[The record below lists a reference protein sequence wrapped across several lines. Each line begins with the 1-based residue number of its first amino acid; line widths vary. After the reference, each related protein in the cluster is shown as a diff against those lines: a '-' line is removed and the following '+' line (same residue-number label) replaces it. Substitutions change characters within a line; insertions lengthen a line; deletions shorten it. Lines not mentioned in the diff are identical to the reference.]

1 MQSWDTIPPM
11 LTLFPMHANPFVDLH
26 ADERDPF
33 AALMRALYNDAPEAL
48 QAWLKTGG
56 NGAAVKDAAA
66 DAVISLRPR
75 APERT
80 TRATGGGSLHDA
92 IHWAHA
98 RAQELVGAT
107 VFEGEKMKD
116 DSMGASMSTYPTLL
130 AYTEESD
137 PDAIPLATH
146 AIAIEALRT
155 HAGGRGTKGGQL
167 NRAEWEAAYEAIR
180 AAAEAEGAPMP
191 EPESR
196 PTLRSTVAS
205 PKSGLPDGSHYRF
218 DPKTGLLTL
227 HGSYSLKHKTALLPL
242 VKQAE
247 SSGKIARG
255 AWRRVAPESRS
266 DFSFTL
272 PPSAALGLAEQVQV
286 VYPDLAKVL
295 RQHAAYWMGETGG
308 EAPQTTQ
315 TTQETGTGIVGNA
328 ESGSVPSEGIQ
339 WAFVPAEK
347 QVHVAGDFFAKGMK
361 EKVGSPA
368 TFVLGPQGYYF
379 ACPVSEGKLTAM
391 ADAFAELGKTRTA
404 AALRSYI
411 PTWLAV
417 GRTAVDQSRER
428 GDVPEENARW
438 ETHTSR
444 TPSGA
449 TRETIYLYLGYSPR
463 NELSKAV
470 KGVKQERTMQGW
482 ANVVSAKNIPVVAQ
496 WLREHDHP
504 RMGEALSRA
513 FGGVKGVIDEEA
525 EHCAVMTS
533 MSMIDGSQ
541 LRGAIEPEQVRDPK
555 AQEALDYIRNALR
568 QRVTNPELQPYP
580 FQLIGMAFAKLSG
593 YRTMIADAPGLGKTI
608 QALGTMIADP
618 EMLLPAMVVAPKNV
632 AGNWVKEFRKWM
644 PTTRVQLVGSQTIL
658 DLTAHIY
665 VMGFET
671 MRDSI
676 EEWLPMGADY
686 IASLEK
692 QIEEGI
698 EAQKEAAAARA
709 KGNKNVPSAPSDE
722 DLAELREAVKKAQQI
737 PEKNRIKYLIVDEAH
752 KLKDPSAAWSK
763 AGRALTGVVPHALFL
778 TGTPMMN
785 KILELHALLS
795 MLRPDTWGTLAAF
808 KKQYAGKIEKIRTA
822 QGTQIEK
829 VEGVKDAAGL
839 RTRMGCEILRRW
851 KQDAI
856 GKLVSPKAREMV
868 PVCVSEEDAAIYSKA
883 LREYEAYIRARM
895 AELVRIDVDREIAA
909 FLADS
914 GLQRDTLVRA
924 NMDAILSDEYGIL
937 KGHLDEKAIRRKGIP
952 LDEVRERAEQEAD
965 ERIDAAL
972 VAKGVTRESIEAR
985 VEELSGEAAQRA
997 LKAEVLTQMGRLLE
1011 ITGKAKVPA
1020 VVRLIKAIH
1029 AQKAPAR
1036 VTDSRVVAPEGV
1048 VVFIKHKSV
1057 MDAYKRALRE
1067 AGISFGTIEGSGKAA
1082 SSEARVKLV
1091 EDFQNGKLDVVLA
1104 GEGGREGLT
1113 LTRAKYLIMAQR
1125 FWTPAAEQQAEDR
1138 IHRIGQKRDALILIP
1153 FIPTAGTGA
1162 TIDDYMQTLIGKKR
1176 ALNAEVLGEEE
1187 VEEDT
1192 LPEDEEESETEATA
1206 GVLTAAG
1213 SIKALKGGELCID
1226 PALTGSTVAA
1236 IQRHVAEGATKAMR
1250 ENPRAFSP
1258 RPVPSRSEVQT
1269 VLFDRRA
1276 WSKAAAEAWLRHHG
1290 YDARKV
1296 DTTEHYH
1303 RFRQHDPHHYVP
1315 GSFRTITFT
1324 SSIKAVVGSRR

>member
-1 MQSWDTIPPM
+1 M

-48 QAWLKTGG
+48 RAWLKTGG
-56 NGAAVKDAAA
+56 NGTAVKDAAA

-80 TRATGGGSLHDA
+80 TRATGGALHDA

-116 DSMGASMSTYPTLL
+116 DSMGASVSTYPTLL

-196 PTLRSTVAS
+196 PTLRSPVRS
-205 PKSGLPDGSHYRF
+205 PKNGQRDGSNYRF
-218 DPKTGLLTL
+218 DADKGTITVDA
-227 HGSYSLKHKTALLPL
+227 SYSLTHNTALLPL
-242 VKQAE
+242 VKKAE
-247 SSGKIARG
+247 ASGKIARG
-255 AWRRVAPESRS
+255 SWRRVFPNTK
-266 DFSFTL
+266 DFSL
-272 PPSAALGLAEQVQV
+272 EIRPSSALGLAEQVEI
-286 VYPDLAKVL
+286 VYPDLAKAL
-295 RQHAAYWMGETGG
+295 RQHAAYWMSVAGE
-308 EAPQTTQ
+308 EAPQP
-315 TTQETGTGIVGNA
+315 TTQETEETVVGDANG
-328 ESGSVPSEGIQ
+328 GSVPRERIR
-339 WAFVPAEK
+339 WVFVPADK
-347 QVHVAGDFFAKGMK
+347 QVHVMGDFFAKGMK

-368 TFVLGPQGYYF
+368 AVVLGPEGYYLS
-379 ACPVSEGKLTAM
+379 CPVSEPKLVAM
-391 ADAFAELGKTRTA
+391 ANAFADLGKTITA
-404 AALRSYI
+404 ATFRAFT
-411 PTWLAV
+411 PEWLAR

-438 ETHTSR
+438 ETYTSS
-444 TPSGA
+444 TPSGG
-449 TRETIYLYLGYSPR
+449 TREKVYLYLGYEPR
-463 NELSKAV
+463 NKMPSEI
-470 KGVKQERTMQGW
+470 KGAKQERTMQGF
-482 ANVVSAKNIPVVAQ
+482 AVVVSSKNIPVVAQ
-496 WLREHDHP
+496 WLRENEHP
-504 RMGEALSRA
+504 RTGEALSRA

-525 EHCAVMTS
+525 DHCAVMTS
-533 MSMIDGSQ
+533 MSMINGAGTQ
-541 LRGAIEPEQVRDPK
+541 LRGAVNPEQVRDPR
-555 AQEALDYIRNALR
+555 AQAAIEYVRNALR
-568 QRVTNPELQPYP
+568 QRVANPELKPYP

-608 QALGTMIADP
+608 QAIGTLIADP
-618 EMLLPAMVVAPKNV
+618 EMLLPAMIVAPKNV
-632 AGNWVKEFRKWM
+632 AGNWVKELTKWM
-644 PTTRVQLVGSQTIL
+644 PSTRVQLVGSQTIL
-658 DLTAHIY
+658 DLNARIY
-665 VMGFET
+665 VMGYET
-671 MRDSI
+671 MRDNV
-676 EEWLPMGADY
+676 EEWLPMGAD
-686 IASLEK
+686 AVPSLEK
-692 QIEEGI
+692 QIEEGV
-698 EAQKEAAAARA
+698 EAKKAAATSFA
-709 KGNKNVPSAPSDE
+709 KGDKIASSASFDT
-722 DLAELREAVKKAQQI
+722 DLAKLRKALAEAQQI

-752 KLKDPSAAWSK
+752 KLKDPTAKWSR
-763 AGRALTGVVPHALFL
+763 AGRALMGTIPHALFL

-785 KILELHALLS
+785 MILELHALLS
-795 MLRPDTWGTLAAF
+795 MLRPNTWGALTAF
-808 KKQYAGKIEKIRTA
+808 KKQYAGKVEKIRTES
-822 QGTQIEK
+822 GTEIEK
-829 VEGVKDAAGL
+829 IKGVKDAAGL

-856 GKLVSPKAREMV
+856 GDLVSPKAREMV
-868 PVCVSEEDAAIYSKA
+868 PVCVSEEDAAIYRKA

-895 AELVRIDVDREIAA
+895 AELVRIDVDHEIAK
-909 FLADS
+909 FLSAS
-914 GLQRDTLVRA
+914 GLQRDALVDA
-924 NMDAILSDEYGIL
+924 GMDRILADEYGIL
-937 KGHLDEKAIRRKGIP
+937 KGHFDEKVIRRKGIP

-965 ERIDAAL
+965 KRINAAL
-972 VAKGVTRESIEAR
+972 EAKGVTRESIEAR
-985 VEELSGEAAQRA
+985 VAVLSSEAVERA
-997 LKAEVLTQMGRLLE
+997 LRAEVLTQMGRLLE

-1020 VVRLIKAIH
+1020 IVRLIKSIH

-1036 VTDSRVVAPEGV
+1036 VTDSKVVAPEGV
-1048 VVFIKHKSV
+1048 VVFVKNKSV
-1057 MDAYKRALRE
+1057 MDAYKKALRE
-1067 AGISFGTIEGSGKAA
+1067 AGITFGTIEGSGKAA

-1091 EDFQNGKLDVVLA
+1091 EDFQNGKIDVVLA

-1153 FIPTAGTGA
+1153 YIPTAGTGA
-1162 TIDDYMQTLIGKKR
+1162 TIDDYMQTLITTKR
-1176 ALNAEVLGEEE
+1176 TLNAEVLGDEE

-1213 SIKALKGGELCID
+1213 SIKALKGGELCVD
-1226 PALTGSTVAA
+1226 PALTGSTVAS

-1250 ENPRAFSP
+1250 ENPRAFDP

-1324 SSIKAVVGSRR
+1324 SSIKAVVGSRK